1 MDNEEIELL
10 PSGLVSCLLDDREV
24 RILKI
29 SPKKLTVRTA
39 DKIDKLGCI
48 KVAFLVFNEERY
60 EEVSISD
67 YSLIEERERE
77 FCFT

>member
-10 PSGLVSCLLDDREV
+10 QPGLVSCLLDDREV

-48 KVAFLVFNEERY
+48 KVEFLVFNEEIH

-67 YSLIEERERE
+67 YSLIEEREDE